1 MSAATVMVLFQS
13 SAGGATGCVTPPA
26 RGRGDDSMTLDE
38 WKAFAVFGLGVYAL
52 SFFSMNAALFLLV
65 TVGIA
70 AFVTRS
76 TQAQVSGAATT
87 AAKAAAT
94 ASKKG

>member
-1 MSAATVMVLFQS
+1 MSI
-13 SAGGATGCVTPPA
+13 G
-26 RGRGDDSMTLDE
+26 E

-70 AFVTRS
+70 AFVTRFS
-76 TQAQVSGAATT
+76 QQQTTPATPATSGG
-87 AAKAAAT
+87 
-94 ASKKG
+94 SGPKG